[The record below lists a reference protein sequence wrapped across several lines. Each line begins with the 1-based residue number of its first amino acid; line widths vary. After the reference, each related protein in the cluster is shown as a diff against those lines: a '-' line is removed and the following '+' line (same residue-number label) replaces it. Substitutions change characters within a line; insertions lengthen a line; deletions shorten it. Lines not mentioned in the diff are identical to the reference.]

1 MYIYVVRYEYLLPM
15 LLSKQND
22 FTNYVIPYYPDPTL

>member
-1 MYIYVVRYEYLLPM
+1 MVRHEYLLPM

-22 FTNYVIPYYPDPTL
+22 FTNYVITYYPDPTL